1 VYGWEKGHYVFEAK
15 GPGRRATLEETTA
28 ALTAIAER
36 LEGALAEGKAGPLV
50 SLLLPVAARMKAGA
64 GPGLTEAPRR
74 GVEG

>member
-15 GPGRRATLEETTA
+15 GPGRPA